1 MIGEPRWLSLLRAA
15 TPTIVVGA
23 VAVTVTVLSLWF
35 TAEPRRYVRVEAK
48 AEADTT
54 VRAVVPVCEGSPV
67 RYFPA
72 PVHLRI
78 RPLP

>member
-1 MIGEPRWLSLLRAA
+1 MIGEPRWLALLRAA
-15 TPTIVVGA
+15 LPTTVIVAA
-23 VAVTVTVLSLWF
+23 VVSGTVWTLWF
-35 TAEPRRYVRVEAK
+35 TADPRRYVRVEAK
-48 AEADTT
+48 AEVDTT